1 MASHRRLVRTFVPS
15 YVMSN
20 ITSSYG
26 PSCEPHILHVIKELL
41 MKEVWCWSSN
51 AVNLTI
57 VHLVSHWS
65 FCQQDCNPATVKK
78 KLSFS
83 GKYEQLCTLQCKWKF
98 FIFMTH

>member
-1 MASHRRLVRTFVPS
+1 MKDYNIRDMASCRSLVRTFVPS
-15 YVMSN
+15 YAMSN

-41 MKEVWCWSSN
+41 MKQVWCWSSD
-51 AVNLTI
+51 AVILTI

-78 KLSFS
+78 K
-83 GKYEQLCTLQCKWKF
+83 KIF
-98 FIFMTH
+98 FWEV